1 MKQLTKIGQSEI
13 ANASVTRTTRSRNI
27 LEFLVAICLLIVTVA
42 SLSAQDSKRVSQ
54 NAQGTAS
61 VGQLYFY
68 SIKDRPAFEEGY
80 RRHLGWH
87 AAHNDSLVWYA
98 WTVDSGARKGTFV
111 DGTFGATFAGL
122 DARIDLSGDGA
133 DFVRNVTP
141 YVTALNIETWTL
153 WPMPSIATPLEDR
166 HPGATLDV
174 FLLQVDPA
182 ESASFEAS
190 VEKLAQTRRQSK
202 REPTKLS
209 WYRAARG
216 NNLPTYMLLLTRK
229 NWTDVEAA
237 GPTFAEMLAN
247 AYAGTP
253 LQVADVIRH
262 AKAIRNETW
271 DYEPRLSLIPGHS
284 LEP

>member
-1 MKQLTKIGQSEI
+1 MKQLTKIGQPEI

-42 SLSAQDSKRVSQ
+42 SLSAQDSKSVPQ

-87 AAHNDSLVWYA
+87 AAHNDPLAWYA
-98 WTVDSGARKGTFV
+98 WTVDSGAHKGIFV

-122 DARIDLSGDGA
+122 DTRVDLSGDGV

-141 YVTALNIETWTL
+141 YVTPLNIETWTL
-153 WPMPSIATPLEDR
+153 WASPSTATPLEER
-166 HPGATLDV
+166 QPGTTLDV
-174 FLLQVDPA
+174 FLLLVDPA
-182 ESASFEAS
+182 ESASFEAA
-190 VEKLAQTRRQSK
+190 VEKLAQTKHQAK
-202 REPTKLS
+202 REVTKLS
-209 WYRAARG
+209 WYRAVRG
-216 NNLPTYMLLLTRK
+216 NNLPTYLLMLTRK
-229 NWTDVEAA
+229 NWADVEAA
-237 GPTFAEMLAN
+237 GPTFAEMLTN
-247 AYAGTP
+247 VYTGTP
-253 LQVADVIRH
+253 AQVADVLRHVHSIRT
-262 AKAIRNETW
+262 ETW
-271 DYEPRLSLIPGHS
+271 DYEPRLSLIPGHP